1 MLRKKR
7 QRQQVY
13 IASGLVGTAFIFLG
27 AAGVYFY
34 NNQLKLAQ
42 AKAEAEA
49 EGNNPKTPT
58 NPSVA
63 HDPFLPGIPPNEKEP
78 GKQTAA
84 RPNDFRSNL
93 PSIAKDSGAGMETDG
108 MASNEMESSGMMPP
122 EGEMPTAD
130 EKMTKESEKAMDSD
144 TSMMSDDK
152 DKEMMDQP
160 ESMTKDPKWTDAMN
174 KARVAIK
181 NADFETFKA
190 EIEKAL
196 PLNKTNDQEN
206 MYKRLDQVGQLYEIA
221 VTAMKDARKSL
232 RGTETLSVGA
242 GKVNIVE
249 VKEDGLIIRKGGDNE
264 THKWSELPPGIA
276 LAVSNFTLSE
286 TDPTDVAARAVY
298 LSLSPNQNAF
308 QEKTIQGL
316 WEKSLGKGSIRSDL
330 PQALKDTYE

>member
-7 QRQQVY
+7 QRQQIY
-13 IASGLVGTAFIFLG
+13 IASGLVGTAFLFLG

-34 NNQLKLAQ
+34 SNQIKIAQ
-42 AKAEAEA
+42 AKAEAES
-49 EGNNPKTPT
+49 NTPKASTP
-58 NPSVA
+58 PSSTP
-63 HDPFLPGIPPNEKEP
+63 DPFLPGIPPNDREP
-78 GKQTAA
+78 GKQTSG
-84 RPNDFRSNL
+84 RPSDFRSNL
-93 PSIAKDSGAGMETDG
+93 PSIGKDTSMGTETNG
-108 MASNEMESSGMMPP
+108 MASNEVESSDMMPP
-122 EGEMPTAD
+122 AGDTPPSD
-130 EKMTKESEKAMDSD
+130 EKMEKESETAMDSNAA
-144 TSMMSDDK
+144 MMSEDD
-152 DKEMMDQP
+152 DEEMMDPP
-160 ESMTKDPKWTDAMN
+160 ESMANDPKWTDAMN
-174 KARVAIK
+174 KARAAIK
-181 NADFETFKA
+181 KADFETFKA

-196 PLNKTNDQEN
+196 PLNKSNDQEN

-249 VKEDGLIIRKGGDNE
+249 VKEDGLIIRKDGSNV

-308 QEKTIQGL
+308 QEKTIQSL